1 MRRLKTTAWM
11 SSPDS
16 RVAMLK
22 ERLAACDL
30 CPRGCGVDRLQSEL
44 GFCRAKG
51 GLQVAHMGL
60 HFGEEPPI
68 SGVNGS
74 GTIFFTHCNLRCV
87 YCQNY
92 QISQQVE
99 TIPSRVLSPAGLADV
114 MLSLEG
120 RGAHNINLVSP
131 THVIAAVAESLLMAR
146 RQGLSIPIVYNT
158 NGYDALSTLQ
168 ALEGLVDIYLP
179 DVRYSD
185 NRHARA
191 YSAVGDYVQVNRRA
205 IREMYRQVGNLQ
217 FTPQGIA
224 RQGVLV
230 RHLVLPQDVA
240 GSQASLE
247 FLASLSTEM
256 YVSLM
261 SQYAPHYRARSH
273 PPLDRKITAFEY
285 EHVLDQALSL
295 GLDNCFVQE
304 LVSSDTLVPDF
315 AQTQPFEY

>member
-1 MRRLKTTAWM
+1 
-11 SSPDS
+11 
-16 RVAMLK
+16 
-22 ERLAACDL
+22 
-30 CPRGCGVDRLQSEL
+30 
-44 GFCRAKG
+44 
-51 GLQVAHMGL
+51 
-60 HFGEEPPI
+60 
-68 SGVNGS
+68 
-74 GTIFFTHCNLRCV
+74 LRCV

-99 TIPSRVLSPAGLADV
+99 TIPTRVLSPAELADE
-114 MLSLEG
+114 MLSLEE

-131 THVIAAVAESLLMAR
+131 THVIATVAEGLLLAR
-146 RQGLSIPIVYNT
+146 RRGLSIPIVYNT

-168 ALEGLVDIYLP
+168 ALEGLVNIYLP
-179 DVRYSD
+179 DIRYSD
-185 NRHARA
+185 NRHAQA

-224 RQGVLV
+224 CQGVLV

-247 FLASLSTEM
+247 FLASLSTQM

-273 PPLDRKITAFEY
+273 PPLHRKITAVEY
-285 EHVLDQALSL
+285 ERVLDQALSL
-295 GLDNCFVQE
+295 GLDNCFIQE
-304 LVSSDTLVPDF
+304 LESSDTLVPDF
-315 AQTQPFEY
+315 AQTEPFER